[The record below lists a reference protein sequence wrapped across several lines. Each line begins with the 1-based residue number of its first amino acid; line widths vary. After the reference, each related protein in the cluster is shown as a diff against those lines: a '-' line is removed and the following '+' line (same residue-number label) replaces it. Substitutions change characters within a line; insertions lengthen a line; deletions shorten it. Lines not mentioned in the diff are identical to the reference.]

1 MMRVAL
7 GFLLGVVVGVIWY
20 RLHWM
25 PQDAALVLRDVNAW
39 CARSDQGPCAPEA
52 VSERVR
58 ALGVWGVAPR

>member
-39 CARSDQGPCAPEA
+39 CARSYQGPCAHEA
-52 VSERVR
+52 VSECVR